1 MALKGYS
8 TFPKAPE
15 VLEPHHQI
23 VLCHIQDTRWWGVLP
38 LCRGAVGIF
47 YSPSWLGNNS
57 LESEISAWKIRHL
70 KGSAHLRWIQFGNRM
85 HYMDA
90 NQTVGEETWR
100 QLHKN
105 VESNIEQVLATTP
118 HETPTVRPPAS
129 HHENYTGQASQTR
142 RTLLEK
148 QRRARKWCTPM
159 DPHIW
164 PSKSR
169 TTSPNLHTA
178 AMWGHRM

>member
-1 MALKGYS
+1 MHFSATNIWSSLEHSLWFTDILNSLKGNIHPINQFPPPQKIGKVSTYGKNSKNKILCFQKNLPYS
-8 TFPKAPE
+8 
-15 VLEPHHQI
+15 L
-23 VLCHIQDTRWWGVLP
+23 
-38 LCRGAVGIF
+38 
-47 YSPSWLGNNS
+47 N
-57 LESEISAWKIRHL
+57 EIYVYTHT
-70 KGSAHLRWIQFGNRM
+70 H
-85 HYMDA
+85 
-90 NQTVGEETWR
+90 TWR

-105 VESNIEQVLATTP
+105 VESNTEQVLVTTP

-129 HHENYTGQASQTR
+129 HHENYTGQTSQTR

-148 QRRARKWCTPM
+148 QRWARKWRTTM

-169 TTSPNLHTA
+169 TTSPNLHSA